1 MLLWGGGYWEKCS
14 RDERRGA
21 RIHRTWIPQENF
33 DGLFSSRSCYN
44 GRMKPIAVDSSDF
57 PKLRRNGCIYV
68 DKTAYF
74 HRLVS
79 DPARM
84 AADRDGPAEQL

>member
-1 MLLWGGGYWEKCS
+1 
-14 RDERRGA
+14 
-21 RIHRTWIPQENF
+21 
-33 DGLFSSRSCYN
+33 
-44 GRMKPIAVDSSDF
+44 MKPIAVDSSDF